1 MPELPELE
9 LLKEDLLARIKGK
22 HIRSLRVLKP
32 YVLKDFIKGNLAN
45 ESIKGILRRG
55 KYLIFDTDCHR
66 VIVHLMLNGSLE
78 FSLPS
83 GRIKKSSA
91 AILSFQDGT
100 LLEFNERGSKKRMA
114 IYISEKDVTLPR
126 IANLGV
132 EPLDERFTVVT
143 FKKLVEGDTKQL
155 KTFLCSQSKI
165 AGIGNAYA
173 DEMLWH
179 ARLSPF
185 KLTTNLDE
193 KEIEIL
199 HQAIVNVLKWAITQ
213 VRRSERP
220 EKRDF
225 LNIHGRKGQ
234 SCPRCGDLIQLVSFV
249 RGNTYYCPQ
258 CQTGGKKLKDRR
270 MSKFYR

>member
-9 LLKEDLLARIKGK
+9 LMKEDLLARIKGK
-22 HIRSLRVLKP
+22 QISSLRVLKP
-32 YVLKDFIKGNLAN
+32 YVLKDPITGDLAN
-45 ESIKGILRRG
+45 EFIKGILRRG
-55 KYLIFDTDCHR
+55 KYLIFDTDSHR
-66 VIVHLMLNGSLE
+66 IIVHLMLNGSLK

-91 AILSFQDGT
+91 AIISFQDGT

-114 IYISEKDVTLPR
+114 LYIMEKDVTLAR
-126 IANLGV
+126 IANLGI
-132 EPLDERFTVVT
+132 EPLDRRFTVVA
-143 FKKLVEGDTKQL
+143 FKKLLESDTQQL

-185 KLTTNLDE
+185 KLTVNLNE
-193 KEIEIL
+193 REIEIL
-199 HQAIVNVLKWAITQ
+199 HRSIVNVLKWAITQ
-213 VRRSERP
+213 VRRSEGL

-225 LNIHGRKGQ
+225 LNIHGKKGQ
-234 SCPRCGDLIQLVSFV
+234 ACPRCGDLIQLVSFA